1 MINEALSSGLPVIS
15 AKNVGAIFD
24 LIENKD
30 TGFIAEE
37 MTAFGKRMISLLS
50 DEKLLKRYSEKQYH

>member
-1 MINEALSSGLPVIS
+1 MINEALSSGLPVI
-15 AKNVGAIFD
+15 ATKNVGAIFD

-30 TGFIAEE
+30 TEFIAEE

-50 DEKLLKRYSEKQYH
+50 DEKLLKRYSEKQYL